1 MSYSLYFNKKEKE
14 LIIEAIKN
22 NRHMASKVINGK
34 VTWFTTNMYISDS
47 RKLLREKGKE
57 LQKQWIEE
65 TEEDLRE
72 LKEMK
77 IKTKY

>member
-22 NRHMASKVINGK
+22 NPYMESKIIVGK
-34 VTWFTTNMYISDS
+34 AVWYNDCYYVSDS